1 MDFTAIPN
9 GCLEEGTETPL
20 GVIEAV
26 SLTAYLIDGRWVPFQ
41 RIHGKPRKAEALAVP
56 QEWVDAVTPAM
67 SRQFEAMNA
76 LAIDIL
82 TGGAK

>member
-1 MDFTAIPN
+1 MDFHAIPA

-26 SLTAYLIDGRWVPFQ
+26 SVTAYFIDGRWVPFQ
-41 RIHGKPRKAEALAVP
+41 RIHGKPERAEALAIP
-56 QEWVDAVTPAM
+56 QEWVDAVTPEM
-67 SRQFEAMNA
+67 SRQMEAMSN

-82 TGGAK
+82 FGGRK